1 MNPVEG
7 PPAHALAKR
16 AHTASAV
23 RSPTQKRTRITGS
36 KNIKNHEWVLV
47 HQHFLRRNKENKGT
61 VFVIHGV
68 EHRWDNVRR
77 KITRA
82 SAALRA
88 PLEGM
93 CIVAPHLPFLQ
104 S

>member
-1 MNPVEG
+1 MNHPET

-16 AHTASAV
+16 AHSPDTASAF
-23 RSPTQKRTRITGS
+23 RSSAQKRTRIAGS
-36 KNIKNHEWVLV
+36 KNLKNHEWVLV
-47 HQHFLRRNKENKGT
+47 HQHFLRRNKENKDT

-82 SAALRA
+82 SAALKA

-93 CIVAPHLPFLQ
+93 L
-104 S
+104 